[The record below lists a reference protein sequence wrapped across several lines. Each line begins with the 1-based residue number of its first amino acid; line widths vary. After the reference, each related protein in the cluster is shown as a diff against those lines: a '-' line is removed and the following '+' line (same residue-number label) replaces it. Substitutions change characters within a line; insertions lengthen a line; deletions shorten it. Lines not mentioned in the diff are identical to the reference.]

1 MTPTKS
7 REQRIADWAQHARES
22 SAAGNDHLVLTCLNT
37 AAVLAAEG
45 ERTIAEMLLGEGG
58 FL

>member
-1 MTPTKS
+1 MTPSKS

-22 SAAGNDHLVLTCLNT
+22 REAGNHHLVLVCLNT

-45 ERTIAEMLLGEGG
+45 EKTLAEILLAEVER
-58 FL
+58 

>member
-7 REQRIADWAQHARES
+7 REERIAEWARHARES
-22 SAAGNDHLVLTCLNT
+22 SRAGNDHLVLTCLNT

-45 ERTIAEMLLGEGG
+45 EKTIAEILTEGVTP
-58 FL
+58 